1 MVCSPAGTTIEA
13 VAALERE
20 GFRNA
25 IITAMGECTRR
36 AKEIGK
42 EIGEIIWSFMKRL

>member
-13 VAALERE
+13 IAALEQT

-25 IITAMGECTRR
+25 IITAMTKCTEKAR
-36 AKEIGK
+36 EIGK
-42 EIGEIIWSFMKRL
+42 KFS